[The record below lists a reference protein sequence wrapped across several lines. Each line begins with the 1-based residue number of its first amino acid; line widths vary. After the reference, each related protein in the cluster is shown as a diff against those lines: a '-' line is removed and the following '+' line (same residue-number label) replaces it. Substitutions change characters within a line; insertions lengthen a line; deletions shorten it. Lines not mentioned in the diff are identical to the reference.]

1 MRIKKIGIVG
11 HAADKFTR
19 RTEQLAREVIYNL
32 LSPYNAVLISGH
44 CPLGGVDIWAEE
56 IARELGRNMI
66 IFKPRSRSWSTG
78 YKPRNLQ
85 IARTSDIVHVIVVR
99 DYPDRYRGMRFSSCY
114 HCHVN
119 THVKSGGCWT
129 ARRANRAKWHEI

>member
-1 MRIKKIGIVG
+1 MNIGIVG

-19 RTEQLAREVIYNL
+19 RTERLAREVIYRL
-32 LSPYNAVLISGH
+32 LAPPRSVLVSGGCH
-44 CPLGGVDIWAEE
+44 LGGVDIWAEE
-56 IARELGRNMI
+56 IARELGRETL

-78 YKPRNLQ
+78 YRPRNLL

-99 DYPDRYRGMRFSSCY
+99 EYPASYRGMRFASCY
-114 HCHVN
+114 HCNTN

-129 ARRANRAKWHEI
+129 ARRASKAKWHEI